1 MTLSTLGSPPADSR
15 TTFKRWFDYLVKGEP
30 LNATQTVEIESPRE
44 HQAGSELWV
53 RSATKAEYD
62 AFLNYL
68 NTKNIEAFGRS
79 KSSSTKNTFLDK
91 AETNIRDSIKMLG
104 YSKQPE
110 SAHVI
115 SGILT
120 QIVEIINLVS
130 SYKEKGLALPGSEVL
145 TLDRSSRDVYLAANT
160 LLKAITRKDTSI
172 LDQWKD
178 LASKVENKKSPA
190 NMKYDIAPI
199 RPFNQTGQTI
209 QRILTALKTVD
220 TSFLNVE
227 DKYILQEI
235 EETYLPN
242 IYNAALSLKNSE
254 HSIIQDVEKDFTI
267 QLQFIETEIERIK
280 HVLQERAIDI
290 VKKQTNFTI
299 AKAKARNQVSDFN
312 DR

>member
-30 LNATQTVEIESPRE
+30 LNATQAIEIQSPLE

-68 NTKNIEAFGRS
+68 NTKNTEAFSRS

-91 AETNIRDSIKMLG
+91 AESNIRDSIKMLG
-104 YSKQPE
+104 YSKQSE
-110 SAHVI
+110 SAHII

-120 QIVEIINLVS
+120 QIIEIINLVS
-130 SYKEKGLALPGSEVL
+130 SYREKGLSLPGSEVL

-178 LASKVENKKSPA
+178 LASKVENKKSPVS
-190 NMKYDIAPI
+190 MKYDIVSI
-199 RPFNQTGQTI
+199 RPFTQTGETI
-209 QRILTALKTVD
+209 HYILSALKTVD
-220 TSFLNVE
+220 TAFLNVE

-235 EETYLPN
+235 EESYLPN
-242 IYNAALSLKNSE
+242 IYNAALSLKTSE
-254 HSIIQDVEKDFTI
+254 TSIVKDIEKDFTI
-267 QLQFIETEIERIK
+267 QKLNALKKFFKTE
-280 HVLQERAIDI
+280 LL
-290 VKKQTNFTI
+290 TLL
-299 AKAKARNQVSDFN
+299 RNKPISL
-312 DR
+312 